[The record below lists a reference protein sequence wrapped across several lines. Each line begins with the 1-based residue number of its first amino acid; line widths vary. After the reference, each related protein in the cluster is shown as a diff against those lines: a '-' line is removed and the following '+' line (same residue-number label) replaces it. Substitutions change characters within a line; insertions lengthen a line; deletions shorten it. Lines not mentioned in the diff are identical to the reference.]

1 MPTVYSSTGTQWPLL
16 QSKTEQ
22 KFKSGL
28 FTVSAEFIRPVGNTG
43 LPTGI
48 ETSIGDVDVWPEPTV
63 SSGTD
68 GFERINA
75 TGYGVWDNSVTEVT
89 YDYSAETLPVYW
101 SLELNTPPYVSIVE
115 TSLSVIF
122 ETAHIRKI
130 GDSIPQLGNLTLRI
144 LSATG
149 ADITDTLFDVS
160 QFDARIIPSIYA
172 GTFQKKIRTLIQ
184 PVMAKKN
191 TYGEIIETEVTY
203 GFIKHDAAE
212 LNQSTALSFGY
223 FSLPPAPNP

>member
-1 MPTVYSSTGTQWPLL
+1 
-16 QSKTEQ
+16 
-22 KFKSGL
+22 
-28 FTVSAEFIRPVGNTG
+28 
-43 LPTGI
+43 
-48 ETSIGDVDVWPEPTV
+48 
-63 SSGTD
+63 
-68 GFERINA
+68 
-75 TGYGVWDNSVTEVT
+75 VWDNSITEVT

-101 SLELNTPPYVSIVE
+101 SLELDTPPYVSTLE

-149 ADITDTLFDVS
+149 TNISDKLFDVS

-184 PVMAKKN
+184 PVMVKKN
-191 TYGEIIETEVTY
+191 TYGTITETEATY
-203 GFIKHDAAE
+203 GFIKHEAAE
-212 LNQSTALSFGY
+212 INQSTAISFGH
-223 FSLPPAPNP
+223 FSLPTAPNP